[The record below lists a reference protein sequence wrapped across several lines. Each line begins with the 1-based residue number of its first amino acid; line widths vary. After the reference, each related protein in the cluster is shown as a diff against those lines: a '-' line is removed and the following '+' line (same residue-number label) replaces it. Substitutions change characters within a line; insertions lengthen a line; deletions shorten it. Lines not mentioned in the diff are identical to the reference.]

1 MRRALPALLLAA
13 LLAAPVVTA
22 AAKARDIG
30 RHSTLAQVD
39 AAIRKVAPVGGDV
52 DPALA
57 YLRANHVEHSDTPGT
72 RTVYAIVRNI
82 RGGSILSLVEKSA
95 SIRILYDEQRHVTEV
110 DVHADYTS
118 L

>member
-1 MRRALPALLLAA
+1 MRRALPALLLAV
-13 LLAAPVVTA
+13 LLAATA
-22 AAKARDIG
+22 ADAGDIG
-30 RHSTLAQVD
+30 RRSTLAQID

-57 YLRANHVEHSDTPGT
+57 YLQANHVEHRDEPKT

-82 RGGSILSLVEKSA
+82 RGGSLLSLVEKSA
-95 SIRILYDEQRHVTEV
+95 SIRILYDESRRVTEV
-110 DVHADYTS
+110 EVHADYTS

>member
-1 MRRALPALLLAA
+1 MMRRALPAVLLAA
-13 LLAAPVVTA
+13 LLAATA
-22 AAKARDIG
+22 AYAGELG
-30 RHSTLAQVD
+30 RRSTLAQID

-57 YLRANHVEHSDTPGT
+57 YLRANHVEHSDQPRT

-95 SIRILYDEQRHVTEV
+95 SIRILYDEQRRVTEV